1 MCSRGLEIIVILLL
15 RLIFTTRNKKRDAM
29 FANGDDSADP
39 SIRVYDDVSDRRNM
53 RFRYI
58 A

>member
-15 RLIFTTRNKKRDAM
+15 RFIFTTRNRKRDAM

-39 SIRVYDDVSDRRNM
+39 SVRVYDDIGDKKNM